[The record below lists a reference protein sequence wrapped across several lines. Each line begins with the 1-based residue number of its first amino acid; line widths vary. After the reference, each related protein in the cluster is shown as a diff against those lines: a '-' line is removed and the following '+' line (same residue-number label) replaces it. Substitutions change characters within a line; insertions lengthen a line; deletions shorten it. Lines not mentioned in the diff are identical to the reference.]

1 MGHEEQALA
10 WAPLEEC
17 ASHHSRG
24 EAPAQAPQEQGLA
37 FDASCPAEEPQEAP
51 WVLEE
56 TLPQV
61 QGPPCNSPFPQAS
74 VQEVPL
80 AQVGQE
86 ASVNGQ
92 LVYAAFHQGKVT
104 SWWSARAAVR
114 S

>member
-17 ASHHSRG
+17 ASHHSQG

-37 FDASCPAEEPQEAP
+37 FDASCPAEEPQEAS

-92 LVYAAFHQGKVT
+92 LIGAVGAP
-104 SWWSARAAVR
+104 SWQEAR
-114 S
+114 